1 MSDVVAKETLHE
13 SRTPSVHY
21 ELPAPTMATRMSELE
36 KIAPLTTIFKSF
48 IDPILVVAS
57 LYLLHIPFEVIFSGP
72 EIILAVLAFLLT
84 ITFMD
89 GTFLFMPGSFR
100 SWEGIGSFA
109 GSWLFIAFSLL
120 LVGHVSG
127 IDSYFYPPYILTWLV
142 VAPLSLLVT
151 HALVKVLLLPTRK
164 GRKRRVAI
172 VGANQA
178 GQALKARICSNRYL
192 NMEFVGFFDDRELE
206 RLEGVNEED
215 MLCNLADM
223 PEYIAKNDINK
234 VYISL
239 PMSSQPR
246 VMKLLDEL
254 QDSTA
259 SIYFVPDFFIFDM
272 IQAHVDHVAGIPVV
286 CICESPFRGLKAVV
300 KRASDIVLGLLILA
314 MIWPIMLATAIAVK
328 VTSKGPVIFK
338 QRRYGADGKSIMV
351 YKFRS
356 MTVMEDDDTVKQAQ
370 KNDQRLTP
378 IGGFLRKSSLDELPQ
393 FLNVLEGSMSIVGP
407 RPHANA
413 HNEYYRK
420 LIKGYMIRHKV
431 RPGIT
436 GWAQVNGC
444 RGETDTLDKMEQR
457 IRYDL
462 DYLRHWSLFMDLKII
477 FMTVAQVVKR
487 EGNAY

>member
-215 MLCNLADM
+215 MLCNLAEM

-300 KRASDIVLGLLILA
+300 KRASDIVFGLLILT

-356 MTVMEDDDTVKQAQ
+356 MTVMEDGDTV
-370 KNDQRLTP
+370 NRP
-378 IGGFLRKSSLDELPQ
+378 RKT
-393 FLNVLEGSMSIVGP
+393 I
-407 RPHANA
+407 
-413 HNEYYRK
+413 
-420 LIKGYMIRHKV
+420 
-431 RPGIT
+431 
-436 GWAQVNGC
+436 NG
-444 RGETDTLDKMEQR
+444 
-457 IRYDL
+457 
-462 DYLRHWSLFMDLKII
+462 
-477 FMTVAQVVKR
+477 
-487 EGNAY
+487 